1 MRVGTFVSPHL
12 VDFEE
17 RITVDGRMIPK
28 EDVTRLGNYL
38 LDIDFGIG
46 LTMFDYCLA
55 MALLYFEEQQC
66 DYMVIET
73 GLGGRLDSTN
83 AIGTPQCAVIT
94 KIGYDHMAILGSDIA
109 DIAAEKAGIIKENG
123 TVVVEQQDKRAMQVI
138 EQEAQKKH
146 ARIITVEQSDIA
158 RCSGYALRLCGTF
171 QWENAAAAELAAR
184 YVLEKH
190 YGGLEYEMQYDKTE
204 PKREE
209 TDLNKRIKSAL
220 EEAVWPGRMEIVSK
234 EPFLLVDGA
243 HNSNGVDALKESL
256 MHMYPGEKF
265 CFFMG
270 VMADKDY
277 DVMIREILPLAEE
290 FYTVTPDSDRA
301 LQASHL
307 ADFIRKEGVEATELS
322 GVDEIRKHLKRDT
335 KNVAFGS
342 LYFIGELKQHRI

>member
-1 MRVGTFVSPHL
+1 MKTSSSQTIAPVASLSLFLPSGILDYFTLVNHVSQDTCFIL
-12 VDFEE
+12 
-17 RITVDGRMIPK
+17 
-28 EDVTRLGNYL
+28 YL
-38 LDIDFGIG
+38 
-46 LTMFDYCLA
+46 
-55 MALLYFEEQQC
+55 E
-66 DYMVIET
+66 
-73 GLGGRLDSTN
+73 
-83 AIGTPQCAVIT
+83 
-94 KIGYDHMAILGSDIA
+94 
-109 DIAAEKAGIIKENG
+109 EKATIPAEYSDLHLHSKGFLPEIEVQDFPIRGKAVYLRIKRRRWEDPSTG
-123 TVVVEQQDKRAMQVI
+123 QTYSRDWSLITLDMAGSMQKIAKTCFPRAMQVI

-184 YVLEKH
+184 YVLGKH
-190 YGGLEYEMQYDKTE
+190 YGGPEYEMQYDKTG
-204 PKREE
+204 PKSEK
-209 TDLNKRIKSAL
+209 TNLNDRIKSAL

-256 MHMYPGEKF
+256 MQMYPGEKF

-342 LYFIGELKQHRI
+342 LYFIGELKRHRI